1 MYCRD
6 IGMHQSTHLGNLK
19 GMLMNGTLYLVA
31 TPIGNLGDIT
41 HRAIDVLKSVDYIL
55 AEDTRTSLR
64 VLAHYDIHT
73 PFFSSIYQGAERQRI
88 PSILTLLEKGKN
100 LALVSDAGTPL
111 ISDPGYPTVRAAI
124 DAGYTIVPVPGPCA
138 ALAGLTASGLPLDR
152 FSFEG
157 SLPRGRGARQSALE
171 ALVSRQETCVF
182 YESSHRVL
190 DSLQLLAEILPSRT
204 IVVARELT
212 KIHEEF
218 LRGTAAEIHTKL
230 SGEDRVR
237 GEFVLIIEG
246 AETAMTADQSVIDTL
261 IQELKA
267 ENLPKKSIV
276 RIVVQTLGVPR
287 NEAYRCVH
295 DDGKKEVIEDE

>member
-1 MYCRD
+1 
-6 IGMHQSTHLGNLK
+6 
-19 GMLMNGTLYLVA
+19 MNGMLYLVA

-41 HRAIDVLKSVDYIL
+41 HRAVDVLNAVDFIL

-88 PSILTLLEKGKN
+88 SSILSLLEKGKN
-100 LALVSDAGTPL
+100 VALVSDAGTPL
-111 ISDPGYPTVRAAI
+111 VSDPGYPTVRAAI
-124 DAGYTIVPVPGPCA
+124 DAGYTVVPVPGPCA

-157 SLPRGRGARQSALE
+157 SLPRGRGARKSVFE
-171 ALVSRQETCVF
+171 TLVSRQGTCVF

-190 DSLQLLAEILPSRT
+190 DSLQLLAESLPSRA
-204 IVVARELT
+204 IVLARELT

-218 LRGTAAEIHTKL
+218 LRGTAAELYAKL
-230 SGEDRVR
+230 SGEERVR

-246 AETAMTADQSVIDTL
+246 AETATTADQDVVNNL
-261 IQELKA
+261 IHELKT
-267 ENLPKKSIV
+267 EGLPNKSIV
-276 RIVVQTLGVPR
+276 RIVSQTLGVPR
-287 NEAYRCVH
+287 NEAYRLVH
-295 DDGKKEVIEDE
+295 EEDDEGE

>member
-1 MYCRD
+1 
-6 IGMHQSTHLGNLK
+6 
-19 GMLMNGTLYLVA
+19 MNGMLYLVA

-41 HRAIDVLKSVDYIL
+41 HRAVDVLNAVDFIL

-88 PSILTLLEKGKN
+88 SSILSLLEKGKN
-100 LALVSDAGTPL
+100 VALVSDAGTPL
-111 ISDPGYPTVRAAI
+111 VSDPGYPTVRAAI
-124 DAGYTIVPVPGPCA
+124 DAGYTVVPVPGPCA

-157 SLPRGRGARQSALE
+157 SLPRGRGARKSVFE
-171 ALVSRQETCVF
+171 TLVSRQGTCVF

-190 DSLQLLAEILPSRT
+190 DSLQLLAESLPSRA
-204 IVVARELT
+204 IVLARELT

-218 LRGTAAEIHTKL
+218 LRGTAAELYAKL
-230 SGEDRVR
+230 SGEERVR

-246 AETAMTADQSVIDTL
+246 AETATTADQDVVNNL
-261 IQELKA
+261 IHELKT
-267 ENLPKKSIV
+267 EGLPNKSIV
-276 RIVVQTLGVPR
+276 RIVSQTLGVPR
-287 NEAYRCVH
+287 
-295 DDGKKEVIEDE
+295 